1 MIYIFCIPCTF
12 LLPSH
17 SSWSSPLPISIL
29 LPTVDIGDLDPTMHG
44 VLIYFL
50 VRMSARKFKHE
61 CMPALS
67 AQLLEN
73 NSLQKKCEL
82 TL

>member
-29 LPTVDIGDLDPTMHG
+29 LPTVDIGDLDPTIHG
-44 VLIYFL
+44 VLIYFFSPDECTQVQARMHARL
-50 VRMSARKFKHE
+50 VG
-61 CMPALS
+61 PAS
-67 AQLLEN
+67 
-73 NSLQKKCEL
+73 
-82 TL
+82 